1 MSFSAGKR
9 IALTGA
15 DCFLRAFDYEAR
27 RYHGASHLAQLVLR
41 LGPGFDLA
49 RFEARLARVMRDYP
63 ILRAAIRRPFLV
75 GMPAYHVPATSP
87 RELPLRVVEVP
98 QAGVSEGRAI
108 PAVFFDRL
116 NQRFAIERG
125 DLLHFDIVRYGEGTA
140 TDLAMTWAHML
151 FDASGSEQFVTHL
164 ATEVDQPSDGADGPQ
179 SNADGSSWRQQA
191 QIAQR
196 WGQRMVALGDP
207 PPRSLAGPLRTT
219 PLRLRYTLTTL
230 SEADTRTVVDRSG
243 RYAGFLTPA
252 MFHLAAAMRVHAA
265 VFAARGTE
273 PEAYLVPLPVRIA
286 APDRSGV
293 VIGTHVSLLWFRVLP
308 QHLHDLGVLVEELKR
323 QRLEQIRHRTIEET
337 AAALDFVRLLPLRV
351 YAYMLRRN
359 LRGEL
364 SSFVFAFTGEL
375 ASSLERIAGAD
386 ILNAF
391 HAPAVQPSPGSG
403 LIMSIRRARLNIT
416 HVYQEGIMSDGERAL
431 LHEQL
436 LTDLVGN
443 QNPQ

>member
-1 MSFSAGKR
+1 MKASGER
-9 IALTGA
+9 IPLTGA

-75 GMPAYHVPATSP
+75 GIPAYHVPPTLP

-98 QAGVSEGRAI
+98 QNGGADGRAI

-125 DLLHFDIVRYGEGTA
+125 DLLRFDVVRYHGGTA

-151 FDASGSEQFVTHL
+151 FDASGSEQFITYL
-164 ATEVDQPSDGADGPQ
+164 AATDQASDAAEGAP

-191 QIAQR
+191 QVAQR
-196 WGQRMVALGDP
+196 WAQQMVALGDP
-207 PPRSLAGPLRTT
+207 PPGSLAGPLRTT

-230 SEADTRTVVDRSG
+230 SEADTRTAMARSG
-243 RYAGFLTPA
+243 RYAGLLTPA
-252 MFHLAAAMRVHAA
+252 MFYLAAALRAHAT
-265 VFAARGTE
+265 VFAARGAA
-273 PEAYLVPLPVRIA
+273 PQAYLVPLPVRLA

-308 QHLHDLGVLVEELKR
+308 QHIHDLGVLVEELKR
-323 QRLEQIRHRTIEET
+323 QRLEQIRNRAIEET

-351 YAYMLRRN
+351 YAHMLRRN

-375 ASSLERIAGAD
+375 APALERFAGAE

-391 HAPAVQPSPGSG
+391 HAPAVQPSPGSA
-403 LIMSIRRARLNIT
+403 LIMSIRRAKLNIT
-416 HVYQEGIMSDGERAL
+416 HVYQEGIMSDAERAL
-431 LHEQL
+431 LHEKL
-436 LTDLVGN
+436 LSDLVGN